1 MSINIKAVQRD
12 VKGTSASRRLR
23 RAGSVPGVVY
33 GGEKPAITLE
43 FEHKALFME
52 FRHEA
57 FHASILS
64 LEVDGK
70 KEDVLLRDYQLHPV
84 RNTIQHVDFQRVS
97 ATQKIHVKVPFHFIN
112 ADVAPGVK
120 VSGGIV
126 GHILNEAEV
135 SCLPKELPE
144 FIEVD
149 LGNLELGDAIH
160 LSEIPTP
167 DNVEFIQLAHGNDPA
182 VSAVNKPR
190 AAIVEEVVEATDE
203 DAAEGDTAEGSE
215 GDTAEGSE
223 GDAE

>member
-1 MSINIKAVQRD
+1 MSIEIKAVKRD

-43 FEHKALFME
+43 FEYKALFME

-64 LEVDGK
+64 LELDGK
-70 KEDVLLRDYQLHPV
+70 KEDVLLRDFQLHPV

-97 ATQKIHVKVPFHFIN
+97 ATEKIHVKVPFHFIN
-112 ADVAPGVK
+112 ADTCPGVK
-120 VSGGIV
+120 TGGGIV

-135 SCLPKELPE
+135 SCLAKNLPE

-149 LGNLELGDAIH
+149 LGELELGDSIH
-160 LSEIPTP
+160 LSEITLPK
-167 DNVEFIQLAHGNDPA
+167 DVEFIQLTHGTDPA
-182 VSAVNKPR
+182 VSSINKPR
-190 AAIVEEVVEATDE
+190 AAPVEEDVVVASE
-203 DAAEGDTAEGSE
+203 DAEGGEGEAAEGDTPA
-215 GDTAEGSE
+215 D
-223 GDAE
+223 DAE